1 MANIEQI
8 TKAKIKMILHLLIL
22 KMSLFLH
29 PVDFEKK
36 KKRKLNCVK
45 MKMIF

>member
-1 MANIEQI
+1 MANIELEI
-8 TKAKIKMILHLLIL
+8 TKMENKDDSTSIDIE
-22 KMSLFLH
+22 STQ
-29 PVDFEKK
+29 VDYEK